1 MSLVLV
7 VRMRLKDGAET
18 RAQELL
24 RELATETRKEPGCE
38 AYVPCVDPA
47 DPRALIIFEQ
57 YVDRAA
63 QEAHGASEHFQR
75 LAAGELWDLLE
86 VPRERTFFET
96 II

>member
-7 VRMRLKDGAET
+7 VRMRLKSGAEA

-38 AYVPCVDPA
+38 AYVPAVAPDDPQS
-47 DPRALIIFEQ
+47 LIIFEQ
-57 YVDRAA
+57 YVDRVA
-63 QEAHGASEHFQR
+63 QEAHGASEHFKR
-75 LAAGELWDLLE
+75 LGDELWGLLE
-86 VPRERTFFET
+86 APRERTFFET